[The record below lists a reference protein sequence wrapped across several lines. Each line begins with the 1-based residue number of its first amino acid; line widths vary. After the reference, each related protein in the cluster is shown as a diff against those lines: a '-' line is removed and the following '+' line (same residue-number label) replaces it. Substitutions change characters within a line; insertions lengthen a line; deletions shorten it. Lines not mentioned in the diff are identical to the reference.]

1 MLKTF
6 KKTIHALAD
15 IQGDIDPISAEEN
28 IKSGIPYRG
37 PNLWILAFAIV
48 LASVGLNIN
57 STAVII
63 GAMLVSPLMGPIFG
77 LGLGLGTN
85 DTQVLRDSGKNLL
98 VMVAVSLL
106 ASFIYF
112 LITPLKLDNP
122 TELLSRTNPTIY
134 DVVIA
139 FFGGLAGIFE
149 MSRKKKGTVLSG
161 VAIAT
166 ALMPPL
172 CTAGYGLAS
181 LNMRYFA
188 GALLLFSINTVFI
201 TLATLMMVKFLKYP
215 ERQFQ
220 NEKTARHVRSW
231 ITVAVVLVT
240 VPSIWSAV
248 VMIRKNSFEMKVES
262 FIADNKNLDN
272 GYISDYKTDYR
283 KGGSLKVYITGGTLT
298 ASEKDALLSSAEDH
312 GLSKSQIEF
321 KEHVIGSGASDS
333 SEKLV
338 KGIYERT
345 DSEISKRERE
355 IARLEDEIAKLKKD
369 EIPYSQI
376 TREAVTQYPEIKDL
390 FISRGAEVSSDSLAE
405 KPCVLVVAKS
415 EKQLGEAA
423 REKLADWLKVRLND
437 TTVVVINKIN

>member
-345 DSEISKRERE
+345 DSEISKREQE

>member
-1 MLKTF
+1 MLETF

>member
-220 NEKTARHVRSW
+220 NEKTARHVRNW

-345 DSEISKRERE
+345 DSEISKREQE

-415 EKQLGEAA
+415 EKQLGEVA

>member
-48 LASVGLNIN
+48 LASVCLNIN

-220 NEKTARHVRSW
+220 NEKTARHVRNW

-345 DSEISKRERE
+345 DSEISKREQE

>member
-220 NEKTARHVRSW
+220 NEKTARHVRNW
-231 ITVAVVLVT
+231 ITAAVVLVT

-345 DSEISKRERE
+345 DSEISKREQE

>member
-220 NEKTARHVRSW
+220 NEKTARHVRNW

-248 VMIRKNSFEMKVES
+248 VMIRKNSIEMKVES

-345 DSEISKRERE
+345 DSEISKREQE

>member
-220 NEKTARHVRSW
+220 NEKTARHVRNW

-345 DSEISKRERE
+345 DSEISKREQE

>member
-220 NEKTARHVRSW
+220 NEKTASHVRNW

-345 DSEISKRERE
+345 DSEISKREQE

>member
-220 NEKTARHVRSW
+220 NEKTARHVRNW

-321 KEHVIGSGASDS
+321 KEHVIGSGASDN

-345 DSEISKRERE
+345 DSEISKREQE

>member
-98 VMVAVSLL
+98 VIVAVSLL

-220 NEKTARHVRSW
+220 NEKTARHVRNW

-345 DSEISKRERE
+345 DSEISKREQE

>member
-1 MLKTF
+1 MLETF

-240 VPSIWSAV
+240 VPSNWSAV

>member
-1 MLKTF
+1 MLETF

-63 GAMLVSPLMGPIFG
+63 GAMLISPLMGPIFG

>member
-1 MLKTF
+1 MLETF

-345 DSEISKRERE
+345 DSEISKREQE